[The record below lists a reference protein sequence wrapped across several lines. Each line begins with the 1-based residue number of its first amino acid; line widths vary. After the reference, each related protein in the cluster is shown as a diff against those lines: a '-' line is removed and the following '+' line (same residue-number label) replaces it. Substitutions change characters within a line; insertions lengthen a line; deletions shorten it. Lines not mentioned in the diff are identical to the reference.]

1 MKNRIKELRKAK
13 KMTQED
19 LSKRV
24 GVSRQSIIAIES
36 GKYNP
41 SIDLAYNISKA
52 FDCTIE
58 EVFIFDE
65 GGEG

>member
-1 MKNRIKELRKAK
+1 MKNRIKELRKER

-19 LSKRV
+19 LAKRV

-36 GKYNP
+36 GKYHP
-41 SIDLAYNISKA
+41 SLELAYKIAKV
-52 FDCTIE
+52 FGCMIE

-65 GGEG
+65 RGK